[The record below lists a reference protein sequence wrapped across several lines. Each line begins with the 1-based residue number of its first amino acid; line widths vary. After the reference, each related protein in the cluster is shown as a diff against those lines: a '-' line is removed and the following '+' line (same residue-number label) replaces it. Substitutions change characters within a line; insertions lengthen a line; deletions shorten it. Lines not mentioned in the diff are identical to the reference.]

1 METDGGLFQE
11 RKEISEEGE
20 EGQGRVMV
28 GKNEQSMKIYLYEN
42 VMIKFIIL
50 YAN

>member
-1 METDGGLFQE
+1 METDGGLFQD
-11 RKEISEEGE
+11 RKETSE

-28 GKNEQSMKIYLYEN
+28 GKNEQSMKIYLYKN